1 MKNKSLAESDFTV
14 VMIPYFAEVIACD
27 IPDSIRALRFEAMKR
42 VQNYLRHYEKL
53 GYMSKLLCAIAE
65 KKCEHI
71 MAVTTK
77 ADVEQI
83 VKPCCPHYDGNKF
96 IPGPYSVPEEE
107 MICWSEASLKAPL
120 NSEACKRYLE
130 LFQQVLPEESK
141 LLPF

>member
-96 IPGPYSVPEEE
+96 IQGPYSVPEEE
-107 MICWSEASLKAPL
+107 MICWSETSLKVPL
-120 NSEACKRYLE
+120 NSEACKRYRE
-130 LFQQVLPEESK
+130 LFQKLLPEESRF
-141 LLPF
+141 LPF

>member
-1 MKNKSLAESDFTV
+1 
-14 VMIPYFAEVIACD
+14 
-27 IPDSIRALRFEAMKR
+27 
-42 VQNYLRHYEKL
+42 
-53 GYMSKLLCAIAE
+53 MSKLLCAIAE

-96 IPGPYSVPEEE
+96 IQGPYSVPEEE

>member
-1 MKNKSLAESDFTV
+1 MNEKLLGKKDFTV
-14 VMIPYFAEVIACD
+14 VMIPYFAEVITDD
-27 IPDSIRALRFEAMKR
+27 IPDHIRMLRFEAMKR

-83 VKPCCPHYDGNKF
+83 VKPCCPHYDGSKF